1 MVSECLWLVIE
12 FQVLSIRAVFMKT
25 LRKNT
30 GHPPHPKCC
39 MRMVHFMLSNKENSD
54 QMCLV
59 MLMKTLTAM
68 KELEALQK
76 ISCKVN
82 RTSCSTTFLTKE
94 VWNHQSQVG
103 NKVSLS
109 STCKILTGYHR
120 LAYIVLEINL
130 LRLTI
135 DKSMVFY
142 SQLMSILIAARSPI
156 TYWIALWGAI
166 KRRMKIMPLA
176 QWSYTL
182 CVGQSKTERN
192 RRWIMKNMK
201 MSPS

>member
-1 MVSECLWLVIE
+1 MSWLWREIHGFWVLVAGDRIPS
-12 FQVLSIRAVFMKT
+12 SINQSSIHENLEKKYWT
-25 LRKNT
+25 
-30 GHPPHPKCC
+30 PPHPKCC
-39 MRMVHFMLSNKENSD
+39 MRIVHFMPSNKENSD

-130 LRLTI
+130 LRLAI
-135 DKSMVFY
+135 AKSMFY
-142 SQLMSILIAARSPI
+142 LLTTDVYFNS
-156 TYWIALWGAI
+156 
-166 KRRMKIMPLA
+166 
-176 QWSYTL
+176 
-182 CVGQSKTERN
+182 C
-192 RRWIMKNMK
+192 
-201 MSPS
+201 